1 VLRKRGDV
9 DCRQSIASTIRPPTL
24 QACRRAASAAA
35 AGQRVP
41 SCQKGRGLQLRAWLI
56 VGGASA
62 RLLGLKVCVCGPRSR
77 PCGPAQA
84 PPTGTGLAAVVRRLR
99 PRCPEWAAR
108 PTTVVSSGVLVGL
121 GGVCVATPWLVREP
135 RGWGFRGCGGGGWGA
150 AVWWAASW
158 AQARGQLATETC
170 TPGQCQWHAAARMPF
185 KPDTASFRAVR
196 CVVGGKEAKF
206 SRSDVASAS
215 NLRNPLQMT
224 CRACTFQRQSIV
236 VTWQS
241 KLLEIRS
248 LR

>member
-1 VLRKRGDV
+1 M

-24 QACRRAASAAA
+24 QACRRAAAA

-121 GGVCVATPWLVREP
+121 GACALQPHGLSGSR
-135 RGWGFRGCGGGGWGA
+135 
-150 AVWWAASW
+150 
-158 AQARGQLATETC
+158 
-170 TPGQCQWHAAARMPF
+170 
-185 KPDTASFRAVR
+185 
-196 CVVGGKEAKF
+196 VGGASEGAVVAAGGLRFGGQRHGPKLAGSWQLRHAHRVSVSGTQRLGCHSSLTQQASGLF
-206 SRSDVASAS
+206 VASSVARKPI
-215 NLRNPLQMT
+215 LPL
-224 CRACTFQRQSIV
+224 
-236 VTWQS
+236 
-241 KLLEIRS
+241 
-248 LR
+248 

>member
-1 VLRKRGDV
+1 LQAVH
-9 DCRQSIASTIRPPTL
+9 RQHNTAADAAARE
-24 QACRRAASAAA
+24 ACRRAASAAA

-84 PPTGTGLAAVVRRLR
+84 PPHWHLAAVVRRLR

-121 GGVCVATPWLVREP
+121 GACALQPHGLSGSRVGGASEGAVVAA
-135 RGWGFRGCGGGGWGA
+135 GGLRFGGQRHGPKLA
-150 AVWWAASW
+150 GSW
-158 AQARGQLATETC
+158 QRDMHTGSVS
-170 TPGQCQWHAAARMPF
+170 QCQWHAAARMPF

-196 CVVGGKEAKF
+196 CVVGGKEAN
-206 SRSDVASAS
+206 SPALTWR
-215 NLRNPLQMT
+215 LQAT
-224 CRACTFQRQSIV
+224 CATRC
-236 VTWQS
+236 
-241 KLLEIRS
+241 K
-248 LR
+248 

>member
-1 VLRKRGDV
+1 VADRGWCFGTV
-9 DCRQSIASTIRPPTL
+9 AWFKSLCVWAALAPM
-24 QACRRAASAAA
+24 RA
-35 AGQRVP
+35 
-41 SCQKGRGLQLRAWLI
+41 GLGSPHWHWL
-56 VGGASA
+56 A
-62 RLLGLKVCVCGPRSR
+62 
-77 PCGPAQA
+77 
-84 PPTGTGLAAVVRRLR
+84 AAVVRLLR

-196 CVVGGKEAKF
+196 CVVGGKKPILPLRRGVCKQPAQPVANEDAEHARF
-206 SRSDVASAS
+206 SDSRLLS
-215 NLRNPLQMT
+215 RG
-224 CRACTFQRQSIV
+224 RANCWKSV
-236 VTWQS
+236 H
-241 KLLEIRS
+241 
-248 LR
+248 

>member
-1 VLRKRGDV
+1 MLRKRGDV

-24 QACRRAASAAA
+24 QACRRAAA

-41 SCQKGRGLQLRAWLI
+41 SCQTQKGRGLQLRAWLI
-56 VGGASA
+56 MGGASA
-62 RLLGLKVCVCGPRSR
+62 RLLENLKVCVCGPRR
-77 PCGPAQA
+77 LRLPPLA
-84 PPTGTGLAAVVRRLR
+84 PGLAAAVVRRLR

-196 CVVGGKEAKF
+196 CVVGGKEAN
-206 SRSDVASAS
+206 SPALTWR
-215 NLRNPLQMT
+215 LQAT
-224 CRACTFQRQSIV
+224 CATRC
-236 VTWQS
+236 
-241 KLLEIRS
+241 K
-248 LR
+248 